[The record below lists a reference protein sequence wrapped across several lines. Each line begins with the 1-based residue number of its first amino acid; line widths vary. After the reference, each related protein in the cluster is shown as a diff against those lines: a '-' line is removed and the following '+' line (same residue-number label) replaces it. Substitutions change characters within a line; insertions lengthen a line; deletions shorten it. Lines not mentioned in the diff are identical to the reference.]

1 MGSLNI
7 VGGEILR
14 LTFPGSHSP
23 LEGVP
28 TPKGVIPMVFE
39 HSVIGNGN
47 IKCNDQMG
55 LYMSSD

>member
-1 MGSLNI
+1 MVFEHSGGRDFEIDLPRESL
-7 VGGEILR
+7 
-14 LTFPGSHSP
+14 S